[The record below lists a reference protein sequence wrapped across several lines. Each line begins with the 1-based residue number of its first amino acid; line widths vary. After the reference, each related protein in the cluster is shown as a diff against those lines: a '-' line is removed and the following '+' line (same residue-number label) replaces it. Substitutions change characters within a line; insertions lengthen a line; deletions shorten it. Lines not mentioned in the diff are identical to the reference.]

1 MAAASEALA
10 DTIRASAEESRA
22 MAAARDKKTLHRRL
36 MLVAPAVL
44 IIGGVGVLP
53 LTIIALYSMMV
64 PAEYAGVVWKFS
76 PEAYINLFLERDIFE
91 GTLAISDAHVTIYTR
106 SVLLAFFTTILTLL
120 FGFPTAYFIAT
131 RPREQRNLWLFLI
144 TLPFWTNLLIRT
156 FAIMLIVRDEG
167 LINHFLM
174 WLGVIETPMII
185 LYTDFAVALGLVYAY
200 LPYMVMP
207 LYASMEKLDFRLV
220 EAGYD
225 LYATRFQVL
234 KRIIVPLAKPGVVA
248 GCILVFIP
256 SIGAYVTP
264 RLLGG
269 GKNMMLGNLIAN
281 QFGTSRNWPL
291 GSAMALF
298 LMAVVMVALIVYVR
312 NATAAARQG

>member
-1 MAAASEALA
+1 MTEAALQSRAETDGAALDSAAIRARRDIRRRWLLASPALA
-10 DTIRASAEESRA
+10 
-22 MAAARDKKTLHRRL
+22 
-36 MLVAPAVL
+36 
-44 IIGGVGVLP
+44 IIGGIGILP
-53 LTIIALYSMMV
+53 LSIILFYSLMA
-64 PAEYAGVVWKFS
+64 PAEYAGVIWQFS
-76 PEAYINLFLERDIFE
+76 TEAWVNLIFERDIFDE
-91 GTLAISDAHVTIYTR
+91 TLGLSDAHLTIYTR
-106 SVLLAFFTTILTLL
+106 SIVQALLTTALTLL

-131 RPREQRNLWLFLI
+131 RPERERNLWLFLI

-167 LINHFLM
+167 LVNNVL
-174 WLGVIETPMII
+174 LGLGLIEKPLII
-185 LYTDFAVALGLVYAY
+185 LYTDLAVAIGLVYAY
-200 LPYMVMP
+200 LPYMVLP

-225 LYATRFQVL
+225 LYADRWRVL
-234 KRIIVPLAKPGVVA
+234 RRVIIPLVKPGIIA

-256 SIGAYVTP
+256 SIGAYITP

-291 GSAMALF
+291 GSAMALA
-298 LMAVVMVALIVYVR
+298 LMALVMVALIIYAR
-312 NATAAARQG
+312 NAAQKDQGRG